1 MGHNRKKMAEYQAR
15 LKKEA
20 KQPKQQKSTVILCI
34 VLAVIAVALIVALVV
49 TLVRRSSSTMEPAAS
64 NTLPTEFE
72 EDPPVP
78 EGTPRVVMKVKDYG
92 TIVMELYP
100 QYAPKTVARFVS
112 YVKSGFYNGL
122 TFHRCI
128 SGFMIQG
135 GDPTGTGYGLSIL
148 PNVSGE
154 FAENNFYDNKL
165 LFDRGVIGL
174 ARSQD
179 YDSGTSQF
187 FICHASA
194 HDLDGKYAAFGKV
207 VEGMDVVDAIA
218 NCPKTSAQ
226 DASGAYYQPKEA
238 IIIESMY
245 LLEEK

>member
-1 MGHNRKKMAEYQAR
+1 MLFCTGDTHGDFDRFKLRFFPDE
-15 LKKEA
+15 
-20 KQPKQQKSTVILCI
+20 
-34 VLAVIAVALIVALVV
+34 
-49 TLVRRSSSTMEPAAS
+49 
-64 NTLPTEFE
+64 
-72 EDPPVP
+72 
-78 EGTPRVVMKVKDYG
+78 
-92 TIVMELYP
+92 
-100 QYAPKTVARFVS
+100 APKAV
-112 YVKSGFYNGL
+112 YNFKLHAIQGYYDGL
-122 TFHRCI
+122 TFHRI
-128 SGFMIQG
+128 VKNFMIQG